1 MDFNSLAQS
10 TAAIVGI
17 LAAVTGVVTTAI
29 IYVRAKVK
37 KQIDDDA
44 DKIAKE
50 TLYNLKTTVDAL
62 EKQNTLQA
70 GQIKEAKESVA
81 AQNSK
86 IAELNGTVD
95 TLKNIPLGKIEKHM
109 SDTNKILSALL
120 PLIPTSVEHTVT
132 EKTIT
137 K

>member
-1 MDFNSLAQS
+1 MNFNSLTQS
-10 TAAIVGI
+10 AAAIVGI
-17 LAAVTGVVTTAI
+17 IAAATGVVTTLV

-44 DKIAKE
+44 DKIAQD
-50 TLYNLKTTVDAL
+50 TLRNLERTVTAL
-62 EKQNTLQA
+62 EVQNKLQA
-70 GQIKEAKESVA
+70 NQIEEAKRSVLV
-81 AQNSK
+81 QNSK

-95 TLKNIPLGKIEKHM
+95 TLKNIPLDKIEKHM

-137 K
+137 R